1 MGRGAT
7 RTGAYRDA
15 VHGPALLVGNVT
27 ASQLRI
33 VSYDH
38 VGARVVD
45 RARSRAFYADLGFVP
60 EPGEGDIQGRAVGLI
75 NADGVRVNLI
85 MNGVPP
91 PRGCNVLMDSDAKW
105 PGWTHPAFVVD
116 HLDSVLAW
124 AAAHAIVVTEGPV
137 VWGRRRVCFL
147 RDPDGNVL
155 EFDELLE

>member
-1 MGRGAT
+1 MSNA
-7 RTGAYRDA
+7 
-15 VHGPALLVGNVT
+15 PALQT
-27 ASQLRI
+27 RI

-38 VGARVVD
+38 VGVRVVD
-45 RARSRAFYADLGFVP
+45 RARSLAFYADLGFLP
-60 EPGEGDIQGRAVGLI
+60 EPGEGDVTGRAVGLI

-85 MNGVPP
+85 MNGIAPP
-91 PRGCNVLMDSDAKW
+91 DGRNVLMDWGVKW

-116 HLDSVLAW
+116 NLDDVLAW
-124 AAAHAIVVTEGPV
+124 AAARAIVVTEGPV